1 MLNTFK
7 EKKIV
12 ASKKDENKGSL
23 SNHIKKRSNLRT
35 ISLNGKPKMA
45 TMREKVFKIDEKI
58 KEKDQGGS
66 LRKIK
71 KHDSI
76 RFNSNV
82 PF

>member
-1 MLNTFK
+1 M
-7 EKKIV
+7 
-12 ASKKDENKGSL
+12 S
-23 SNHIKKRSNLRT
+23 
-35 ISLNGKPKMA
+35 